1 MRLKNTITVI
11 FLALFCMQSHAQ
23 SAGEVIGDLANTATQ
38 VATEQ
43 VIPLEVRDQSALG
56 KFIENLKEMWK
67 QTDIQGNT
75 LQELWDSKD
84 YMRAMYEGAKMV
96 KSAPLLDDVVV
107 TMNDYIASYNNLMA
121 YYSSK
126 LSSPRSLN
134 SFHDVSRMMRDA
146 EEMSLM
152 TKKLYED
159 FDFIFSYVFN
169 PINWKGT
176 EMQRYDLLKDLS
188 NRLTTK
194 KVMLEMTITTELA
207 DDDEVDFTETLD
219 ALMGR
224 LDTSMDVSTLPYDLQ
239 YISNLNKATQKDYDE
254 AAKSVLNSIDN
265 GDTKAIENASRKVHS
280 LRKTAINLGMVCVIL
295 LTAAYVPYNLWKLS
309 TGEMQTKDAFIRIV
323 LGLMVG
329 FLALLFWFLIF

>member
-1 MRLKNTITVI
+1 MQIRSL
-11 FLALFCMQSHAQ
+11 LAAILLTLTSLHLHAQ
-23 SAGEVIGDLANTATQ
+23 AVAAVVDNAVPQEVHDTFAIGQL
-38 VATEQ
+38 
-43 VIPLEVRDQSALG
+43 L
-56 KFIENLKEMWK
+56 ENLQEMWK

-96 KSAPLLDDVVV
+96 KSSPLLDDVVV

-134 SFHDVSRMMRDA
+134 SFYDVSRMMRDA

-169 PINWKGT
+169 PTNWKGT
-176 EMQRYDLLKDLS
+176 EMQRYDLLKDLY
-188 NRLTTK
+188 NRLATK
-194 KVMLEMTITTELA
+194 KAMLEITITTELA
-207 DDDEVDFTETLD
+207 EDDEDDLNEVIN
-219 ALMGR
+219 ALLGKQ
-224 LDTSMDVSTLPYDLQ
+224 LDTSVDINTLPYDLQ

-295 LTAAYVPYNLWKLS
+295 VTAAYVPYNLWKLS

-323 LGLMVG
+323 LGVMVG